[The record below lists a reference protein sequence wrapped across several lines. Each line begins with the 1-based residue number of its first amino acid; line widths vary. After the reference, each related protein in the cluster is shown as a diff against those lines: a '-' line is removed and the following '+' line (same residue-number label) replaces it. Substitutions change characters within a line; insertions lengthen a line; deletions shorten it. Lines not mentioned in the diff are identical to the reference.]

1 MIDIPRCPEPAHPA
15 YRNRWYAKFHQVLKL
30 YHISSL
36 YFLAGTIGTALFV
49 QIGETLTK
57 GGPGMS
63 GNQLNCKTL
72 SSDRARS
79 SKSIH
84 CLHTMVHSNL
94 GRQQLPWYEESLA
107 DTRENFLA
115 DHN

>member
-63 GNQLNCKTL
+63 SNQLNRKTL
-72 SSDRARS
+72 SSDRAPILASLFIAFTLWCTVILAVNNCLGTKTRS
-79 SKSIH
+79 QI
-84 CLHTMVHSNL
+84 CLK
-94 GRQQLPWYEESLA
+94 A
-107 DTRENFLA
+107 F
-115 DHN
+115 